1 MVGLTEI
8 YSKKLQQTVEK
19 LAYLRNR
26 TLPEPVGTGDSTAP
40 QSNYIRKELKQQ
52 QRYLTDSELEDIIQK
67 YLSGI
72 STYDLAK
79 EYNCHRSTIRDN
91 LKRCGVK
98 VSTHV
103 EGRKYQPKDVIR
115 LYTEEMKTV
124 AEIAKIY
131 GVCDATIYK
140 CLKRNDIN
148 TKRTRWDYK

>member
-1 MVGLTEI
+1 MGLTEI
-8 YSKKLQQTVEK
+8 YSKKLQHTVEK
-19 LAYLRNR
+19 LADLKKRSV
-26 TLPEPVGTGDSTAP
+26 PEPASAGELTTP
-40 QSNYIRKELKQQ
+40 QSNNIRKVLKQQ
-52 QRYLTDSELEDIIQK
+52 QRYLSDEELEDVIQK

-79 EYNCHRSTIRDN
+79 EYKCHRSTIRDN

-98 VSTHV
+98 VSNHV

-115 LYTEEMKTV
+115 LYAEEMKTV

-140 CLKRNDIN
+140 CLKRNNIN